1 MSTSGSET
9 ASANTTQSDLF
20 SATGENVVENPLKCP
35 LDLSHFEHHSG
46 EAGLE
51 TLLGKTRLPPTE
63 ISIPVKS
70 QPSIDVFLKSRKS
83 SLPKHK
89 KPVAAATNS
98 DVCKDF
104 LSPFQRYQLLKP
116 FMDSIKTGWCCLFPK

>member
-1 MSTSGSET
+1 MSTSGSEN
-9 ASANTTQSDLF
+9 ASTNTTQSDLF

-51 TLLGKTRLPPTE
+51 TLLGKKLPLPAQVS
-63 ISIPVKS
+63 IIPVKS
-70 QPSIDVFLKSRKS
+70 QPAIDVFLKSKKAPTALHKQKKS
-83 SLPKHK
+83 A
-89 KPVAAATNS
+89 VALVTNS

-116 FMDSIKTGWCCLFPK
+116 FMDSIITG